1 MNFLVSLIFSKY
13 SQPEEITFEN
23 TDNDELSDLEK
34 NHDSSSKQIY
44 KPISPKKSWS
54 TDVRSLV

>member
-1 MNFLVSLIFSKY
+1 MN
-13 SQPEEITFEN
+13 SQPKEEITFEN
-23 TDNDELSDLEK
+23 TDNDEFSDLKK
-34 NHDSSSKQIY
+34 NHDSSPKEIY